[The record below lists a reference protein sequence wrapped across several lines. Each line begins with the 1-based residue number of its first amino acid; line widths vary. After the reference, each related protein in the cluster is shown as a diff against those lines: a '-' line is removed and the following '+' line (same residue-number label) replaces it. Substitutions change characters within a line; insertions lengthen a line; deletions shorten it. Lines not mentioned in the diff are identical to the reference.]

1 MVTAEAKR
9 LVQDYLNR
17 LYPPEDGRPAVTTV
31 ESETVER
38 PYGWFFFYNTVKA
51 LQTENMDHSLIGN
64 GPILVRRG
72 DGRIVEFSS
81 FYSVNAAVTA
91 YEADPAKFQ
100 PRT

>member
-1 MVTAEAKR
+1 MAAEAKR
-9 LVQDYLNR
+9 IVQDYLNNM
-17 LYPPEDGRPAVTTV
+17 YPLEGGFPTVAVV

-38 PYGWFFFYNTVKA
+38 PYGWFFFYNAVQA
-51 LQTENMDHSLIGN
+51 LEMGNMGHSLIGN

-72 DGRIVEFSS
+72 DGKVVEFSS